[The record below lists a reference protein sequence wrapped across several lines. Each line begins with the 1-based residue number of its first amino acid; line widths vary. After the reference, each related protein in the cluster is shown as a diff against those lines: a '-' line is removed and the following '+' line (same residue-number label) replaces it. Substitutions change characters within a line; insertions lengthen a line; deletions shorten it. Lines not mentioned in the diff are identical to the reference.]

1 MRVLKFGYIFQ
12 MVVVV
17 AIILIAGTYE
27 LPKYSSR
34 LLVLSVLALIDMRY
48 WYSVRKYFTRRFKKI
63 LTIAYWLPLYM
74 LILFFISGVITP
86 YIEWNSFIRIYFP
99 GILLILLIGKG
110 IFLTLI
116 VFGDIFII
124 PLNVIRHINPE
135 NIERM
140 GRWYR
145 PRIFLL
151 VSAGIASVIMLMYV
165 SGMFFWVNDYKLS
178 KVELPVKNLP
188 EAFDGYKVIQIS
200 DFHLGGFLNDK
211 PVKEILK
218 IVNEQHPDLILFTG
232 DMVSFTTDEVYP
244 FEAVMKQFSAKDGIF
259 AILGNHDYGEYVPW
273 DSQEDKDLNDKD
285 LFSFYDRIGWQLLR
299 NQNRVITRDSSAI
312 AVIGVENWSKT
323 KRFGKKGDLKKALLG
338 TEYTKFKMLMTHDPS
353 HWDGEVNT
361 LYPQIGLT
369 LSGHTHAFQFAIE
382 GGSVKWSPAS
392 LIFSEWGGLYE
403 KAHENGDIQYL
414 YVNRGAGTL
423 GYPGRIFT
431 RPEITLIILHTVY

>member
-1 MRVLKFGYIFQ
+1 MRVLKIGYILQ
-12 MVVVV
+12 MAAVV
-17 AIILIAGTYE
+17 AIILIAGGYE
-27 LPKYSSR
+27 MPRYTSR
-34 LLVLSVLALIDMRY
+34 LILLAVLAVIDMRY
-48 WYSVRKYFTRRFKKI
+48 WFSVRKYFTRRFKRI
-63 LTIAYWLPLYM
+63 LTIAYWLPLYT
-74 LILFFISGVITP
+74 LLLFFIGGILTP

-110 IFLTLI
+110 LFLTMV

-151 VSAGIASVIMLMYV
+151 TSAGIASIVMMVYI
-165 SGMFFWVNDYKLS
+165 SGMFFWVTDFKLHT
-178 KVELPVKNLP
+178 VELPVKNLP

-211 PVKEILK
+211 PLK
-218 IVNEQHPDLILFTG
+218 DIVRIANEQHPDLILFTG

-244 FEAVMKQFSAKDGIF
+244 FEVVMKQLAAKDGIYS
-259 AILGNHDYGEYVPW
+259 ILGNHDYGEYTRW
-273 DSQEDKDLNDKD
+273 NSQEDQDVNNEE
-285 LFSFYDRIGWQLLR
+285 LFKFYDRIGWQLLR
-299 NQNRVITRDSSAI
+299 NQNKKIRRDSSSI
-312 AVIGVENWSKT
+312 ALIGVENWSKM
-323 KRFGKKGDLKKALLG
+323 KRLGKKGDLKKAYKG
-338 TEYTKFKMLMTHDPS
+338 AEVAQFKILMSHDPS
-353 HWDGEVNT
+353 HWDIEVNT

-382 GGSVKWSPAS
+382 TGSVKWSPAS
-392 LIFSEWGGLYE
+392 LLFKEWGGLYE
-403 KAHENGDIQYL
+403 KDHKNGEKQYL

-431 RPEITLIILHTVY
+431 RPEITLITLRRAS